1 MGVTCVT
8 AVIHQAA
15 LQDFCVLWL
24 LVAKISNWAN
34 DEPACRRVRL
44 EPSDKYCPAS
54 SSAKN
59 QYEYCFLKFAL
70 SPPLLMIH

>member
-44 EPSDKYCPAS
+44 EPSENTAQPVHPLKIS
-54 SSAKN
+54 KN
-59 QYEYCFLKFAL
+59 IVF
-70 SPPLLMIH
+70 